1 MVNFVATTRRW
12 YGQGKPERCRRM
24 LRLPN
29 AARWG
34 AAEKAAPC
42 SFFALLAVIQKRR
55 TPSGP
60 PFRSAIRRKIA
71 YSATI
76 APVGQAPS
84 QAPQSMQAP
93 ASTTATPS
101 STFTAPTGQAPS
113 QAPQPMQP
121 SVTLCAIV
129 ELSFRPVPNN
139 LSRGTFPQ
147 RCAPAR
153 PQPASLCTD
162 TGAGVRLC
170 ADCSKDKPKRQ
181 D

>member
-1 MVNFVATTRRW
+1 MLVLLYKISDEYSIVQQGFVSKNLRRS
-12 YGQGKPERCRRM
+12 GLQKESRCADRRQ
-24 LRLPN
+24 
-29 AARWG
+29 
-34 AAEKAAPC
+34 
-42 SFFALLAVIQKRR
+42 QKRR
-55 TPSGP
+55 TLPGP
-60 PFRSAIRRKIA
+60 PFWSAIRRKPL

-139 LSRGTFPQ
+139 LSGNHPQ
-147 RCAPAR
+147 RFAPAR
-153 PQPASLCTD
+153 PQPASLCT
-162 TGAGVRLC
+162 GAGPGARLC